1 MELNTLR
8 ETVNT
13 NGEYSCGDIGVS
25 ASEWLELLKQ
35 PEARKYHE
43 ALFCFLREPNQKGSC
58 TSVAQKY
65 GKSLNYYNGNIKGF
79 SQWVQKRLNRFRVIG
94 IKGSETFWPIA
105 MEKGWQTKKE
115 FLWLLRPE
123 LTEALRDL
131 LMEHLI
137 DRKSTR
143 LNSSHW

>member
-1 MELNTLR
+1 MELNTLH

-65 GKSLNYYNGNIKGF
+65 GKSLNYCNYSAIPDIYSAYQFIK
-79 SQWVQKRLNRFRVIG
+79 
-94 IKGSETFWPIA
+94 P
-105 MEKGWQTKKE
+105 
-115 FLWLLRPE
+115 
-123 LTEALRDL
+123 
-131 LMEHLI
+131 
-137 DRKSTR
+137 
-143 LNSSHW
+143 